1 MKNEKVGRFSQ
12 RLGRFAVEILKKER

>member
-1 MKNEKVGRFSQ
+1 MQNEKVGRFSQ